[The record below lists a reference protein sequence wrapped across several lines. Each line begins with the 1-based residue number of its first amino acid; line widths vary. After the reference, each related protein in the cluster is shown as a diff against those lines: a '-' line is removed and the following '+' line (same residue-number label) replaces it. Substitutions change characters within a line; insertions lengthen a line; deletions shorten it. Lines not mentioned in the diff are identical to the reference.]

1 MIILQV
7 RKQAQRWQ
15 RDLPRWSSTL
25 IPGAWTPTQHSV
37 QGHSSILTGSSV
49 QWATAAALP
58 GRVLNTFPAESV
70 PNLSHLTRAPSPADG
85 SERHQ
90 EGRSQ
95 VITLAVSP
103 LHPRIFLTPQPP
115 SLPSP
120 VLWWSRSFLP
130 PRAASLYVLSQPS
143 PDTTPQ
149 PPSLTS
155 PSCVTHFPP
164 LSPSLQCTNTLKF
177 LYCHLKFL
185 QSSQKPKSRW
195 LSNTLKTLKE
205 TPPKKCNLLLWVLIF
220 STELGRGQKF
230 QMVQY

>member
-90 EGRSQ
+90 EGRSILFWLPEALATGFQIWPGHWHQLSSPTLPQ
-95 VITLAVSP
+95 VVLIA
-103 LHPRIFLTPQPP
+103 LH
-115 SLPSP
+115 
-120 VLWWSRSFLP
+120 VD
-130 PRAASLYVLSQPS
+130 AASCLCFYPWQV
-143 PDTTPQ
+143 
-149 PPSLTS
+149 
-155 PSCVTHFPP
+155 P
-164 LSPSLQCTNTLKF
+164 LRSWQT
-177 LYCHLKFL
+177 
-185 QSSQKPKSRW
+185 
-195 LSNTLKTLKE
+195 
-205 TPPKKCNLLLWVLIF
+205 I
-220 STELGRGQKF
+220 
-230 QMVQY
+230 